1 MGTAESLL
9 LGVPVF
15 GYAEGATPSLVD
27 EASGVLVADKSMET
41 LKKSFTSFAQTPWNR
56 KQIAIRT
63 RRKFGGEK

>member
-27 EASGVLVADKSMET
+27 ENSGVLAEHKDIPT
-41 LKKSFTSFAQTPWNR
+41 LKEAFTRFAEKQWNR
-56 KQIAIRT
+56 KQIAIHM
-63 RRKFGGEK
+63 RRKLS